1 MFTGI
6 VQGIRKI
13 TAVVDLEGRRRLR
26 IQLEEL
32 AEKLQQGA
40 SVAVNG
46 VCLTVVRFEKDWAE
60 FDIIRESL
68 NKSNLGTLKVGD
80 FVDIER
86 ACAFGDEVGGHSVTG
101 HVDCK
106 GIIKEVRNTPNNCDL
121 VVNCSKEW
129 MAYLIP
135 KGWIAI
141 DGASLTVVEVGDDF
155 FSISL
160 IPETLTQTVL
170 GEKTKGDTVNLEFDH
185 TTKVIVRTV
194 KNMLP
199 EINKQLFAGINN
211 LKQNNNV
218 EV

>member
-13 TAVVDLEGRRRLR
+13 KAVEDLEGRRRLR

-46 VCLTVVRFEKDWAE
+46 VCLTVVRFEDDWAE

-141 DGASLTVVEVGDDF
+141 DGASLTVVEVGDNF

-170 GEKTKGDTVNLEFDH
+170 GEKTKGDTVNLEFDY
-185 TTKVIVRTV
+185 TTKVIVRTF

-211 LKQNNNV
+211 LKQNNNIDV
-218 EV
+218 

>member
-6 VQGIRKI
+6 VQGISKI
-13 TAVVDLEGRRRLR
+13 TAVEDLEGRRRLR

-32 AEKLQQGA
+32 AESLQKGA
-40 SVAVNG
+40 SVSVNG
-46 VCLTVVRFEKDWAE
+46 VCLTVVRLEEDWAE

-68 NKSNLGTLKVGD
+68 KKSNLGTLKFGD
-80 FVDIER
+80 LVDIER
-86 ACAFGDEVGGHSVTG
+86 ACTLGDEVGGHSVTG
-101 HVDCK
+101 HVDCI
-106 GIIKEVRNTPNNCDL
+106 GTIKEVSNTPNNCDL
-121 VVNCSKEW
+121 VVSCSKKW

-141 DGASLTVVEVGDDF
+141 DGASLTVVEIGDNS

-160 IPETLTQTVL
+160 IPETLSQTVL
-170 GEKTKGDTVNLEFDH
+170 GMKKKGDTVNLEFDH
-185 TTKVIVRTV
+185 MTKVIVRTV

-199 EINKQLFAGINN
+199 EIGKQLFAGINN

-218 EV
+218 DV

>member
-46 VCLTVVRFEKDWAE
+46 VCLTVVRFEADWAE

-218 EV
+218 DV

>member
-13 TAVVDLEGRRRLR
+13 IVMEDLQGGRRLR
-26 IQLEEL
+26 IQLADL

-60 FDIIRESL
+60 FDIIQETL
-68 NKSNLGTLKVGD
+68 NKSNLGVLKVGN

-86 ACAFGDEVGGHSVTG
+86 ACSFGDEVGGHSVTG

-106 GIIKEVRNTPNNCDL
+106 GIIEEVHNTPNNCDL
-121 VVNCSKEW
+121 VVNCGKEW

-135 KGWIAI
+135 KGWIAM
-141 DGASLTVVEVGDDF
+141 DGASLTLVEVGENY

-160 IPETLTQTVL
+160 IPETLEQTVL
-170 GEKTKGDTVNLEFDH
+170 GKKKKGDTVNLEFDL
-185 TTKVIVRTV
+185 TTKVIVRTIER
-194 KNMLP
+194 MLP
-199 EINKQLFAGINN
+199 QIKKQLLEGKNN
-211 LKQNNNV
+211 
-218 EV
+218 

>member
-13 TAVVDLEGRRRLR
+13 LVVEDLQGGRRLR
-26 IQLEEL
+26 IQLADL

-60 FDIIRESL
+60 FDIIQETL
-68 NKSNLGTLKVGD
+68 NKSNLGLLQVGN

-86 ACAFGDEVGGHSVTG
+86 ACSFGDEVGGHSVTG

-106 GIIKEVRNTPNNCDL
+106 GIIEEVRITPNNCNI
-121 VVNCSKEW
+121 VVSCGKKW

-135 KGWIAI
+135 KGWITM
-141 DGASLTVVEVGDDF
+141 DGASLTLVEVGENY

-160 IPETLTQTVL
+160 IPETLEQTVL
-170 GEKTKGDTVNLEFDH
+170 GKKKKGNTVNLEFDH
-185 TTKVIVRTV
+185 TTKVIVRTIER
-194 KNMLP
+194 MLP
-199 EINKQLFAGINN
+199 QIKKQLFEGKNN
-211 LKQNNNV
+211 Y
-218 EV
+218 

>member
-6 VQGIRKI
+6 VQGTRKI
-13 TAVVDLEGRRRLR
+13 TAVEDLEGGRRLR
-26 IQLEEL
+26 IQLEDL
-32 AEKLQQGA
+32 SEKLQQGA
-40 SVAVNG
+40 SIAVDG

-60 FDIIRESL
+60 FDVIQESL

-101 HVDCK
+101 HVDCI
-106 GIIKEVRNTPNNCDL
+106 GTIKEVRNTPNNCDL
-121 VVNCSKEW
+121 IVSCSKEW
-129 MAYLIP
+129 IAYLIP

-141 DGASLTVVEVGDDF
+141 DGASLTVVEVGADF

-160 IPETLTQTVL
+160 IPETLSQTVL
-170 GEKTKGDTVNLEFDH
+170 GYKSKGDTVNLEFDH

-194 KNMLP
+194 ERLLP
-199 EINKQLFAGINN
+199 ELKNQLIVGLNN
-211 LKQNNNV
+211 
-218 EV
+218 

>member
-13 TAVVDLEGRRRLR
+13 IVMEDLQGGRRLR
-26 IQLEEL
+26 IQLADL

-60 FDIIRESL
+60 FDIIQETL
-68 NKSNLGTLKVGD
+68 NKSNLGVLKVGN

-86 ACAFGDEVGGHSVTG
+86 ACSFGDEVGGHSVTG

-106 GIIKEVRNTPNNCDL
+106 GIIEEVRITPNNCDIF
-121 VVNCSKEW
+121 VSCSKEW

-135 KGWIAI
+135 KGWIAM
-141 DGASLTVVEVGDDF
+141 DGASLTLVEVGENH

-160 IPETLTQTVL
+160 IPETLEQTVL
-170 GEKTKGDTVNLEFDH
+170 GKKKKGDTVNLEFDH

-194 KNMLP
+194 ERMLP
-199 EINKQLFAGINN
+199 QIKKQLLEGKNN
-211 LKQNNNV
+211 
-218 EV
+218 